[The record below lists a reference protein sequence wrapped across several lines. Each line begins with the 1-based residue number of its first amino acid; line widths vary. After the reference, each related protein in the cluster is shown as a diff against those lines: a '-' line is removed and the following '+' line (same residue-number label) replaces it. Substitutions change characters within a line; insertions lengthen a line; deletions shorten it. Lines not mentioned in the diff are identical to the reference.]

1 MSETTR
7 APAAPAAGA
16 GRGAPVPEGGAG
28 AAGQVDFDLQGMV
41 SVRLQDAAA
50 ADVCAARRVLGQEG
64 PPLGRAPDVRVSFAP
79 HLPHAPLCWIEP
91 GRSGFSDEGLFVFS
105 AGSGSPHTRVTF
117 GPTDGSRGCELLCRS
132 GGGSLPLLLPMV
144 RLAALGRGA
153 VALHAAAFEFEG
165 CGVIAAG
172 WAHAGKTSALLAFLE
187 RGALY
192 LADDWVLLQGDGRRM
207 AGVPGTLKLS
217 ERQAAGSR
225 LVRARLAGGSRTGR
239 LVRGALGWSGRTLPR
254 LLGERS
260 RGGRGGLG
268 RPMDK
273 LGAALRRRAE
283 VHLSPRTLV
292 GERLVGSAEPR
303 VLFLMMR
310 HDAGDVKVE
319 RLSPGAAAA
328 RLGSAAAFEELPLLG
343 HYLGWRYAFPEG
355 ARARSFEAAPALRD
369 ELLRGAVA
377 PLRAYVVRH
386 PAGVHLDALF
396 HAMAPFAR
404 SAP

>member
-1 MSETTR
+1 MNEATR
-7 APAAPAAGA
+7 TSAVPAAGA
-16 GRGAPVPEGGAG
+16 GPGAAVPTGGA
-28 AAGQVDFDLQGMV
+28 APAEQVDFDLQGMV
-41 SVRLQDAAA
+41 SVRLLGAAA
-50 ADVCAARRVLGQEG
+50 ADVRAVRRVLGEEG
-64 PPLGRAPDVRVSFAP
+64 PPLRRAPDLRVSFAP
-79 HLPHAPLCWIEP
+79 RLAHAPLCWIEP
-91 GRSGFSDEGLFVFS
+91 GRSGFSDEGLFVLS
-105 AGSGSPHTRVTF
+105 AGSSSPHTRVSF
-117 GPTDGSRGCELLCRS
+117 GSTDASDGYELLCRS
-132 GGGSLPLLLPMV
+132 GSGSLPLLLPMV

-153 VALHAAAFEFEG
+153 VALHAAAFVFEG

-172 WAHAGKTSALLAFLE
+172 WAHGGKTSALLAFLE
-187 RGALY
+187 RGAGY

-207 AGVPGTLKLS
+207 AGLPGTLTLS

-225 LVRARLAGGSRTGR
+225 LVRARLAGTPRTGR

-254 LLGERS
+254 LLGERA
-260 RGGRGGLG
+260 REGTGRFG
-268 RPMDK
+268 RPVDK

-283 VHLSPRTLV
+283 VHLSPRVLV
-292 GERLVGSAEPR
+292 GDRLVGAAEPR

-310 HDAGDVKVE
+310 HDAGDVRVDRVAPE
-319 RLSPGAAAA
+319 AAAT
-328 RLGSAAAFEELPLLG
+328 RLGSAGAFEELPLMG
-343 HYLGWRYAFPEG
+343 HYLGWRYAFPQS
-355 ARARSFEAAPALRD
+355 ARAHSVEAAPALRD